1 MCGPESEGAEARVSR
16 ETRETLDAH
25 SGLLKSNCPGYAS
38 LISHILFW
46 FFVGWC
52 EVATG
57 EAGSPLPDNW
67 ESLLL
72 QSKISSFDAVLCLV
86 ISVGCGVSMVARKR
100 MPPVSSVTSLLL
112 LGPALYFCWS
122 IVTTHVF

>member
-1 MCGPESEGAEARVSR
+1 MVSR
-16 ETRETLDAH
+16 ETREAAEAR
-25 SGLLKSNCPGYAS
+25 SGLLKANYLGYLS
-38 LISHILFW
+38 FTSHILFW

-72 QSKISSFDAVLCLV
+72 QSKISSSVAVLCLV
-86 ISVGCGVSMVARKR
+86 ISVGCGVSMVAGKR
-100 MPPVSSVTSLLL
+100 TPPVSSVTSLLL
-112 LGPALYFCWS
+112 LGPASYFCWS
-122 IVTTHVF
+122 MVTTNVF